1 MSTSEYENRNRKEW
15 DSLFPSTIEPA
26 LPDDFTEEDVVFA
39 HELSTLFSP
48 PDEILPPYYSQTLLQ
63 PEDPRF
69 VPVDDAFARKTSA
82 RVFRALKLRRRLF
95 PSRPSPLG
103 TMGETLRDIMTNKSF
118 VAWAAA
124 LMLIIMLTAAFTAP
138 SFERGVSLLLHG
150 SHSGVLN
157 VKKAPPNVHRDTS
170 DKKYDYSGYAH
181 NTRPR
186 QVPLVTV
193 EGMLSFPIYWPQGM
207 PANYALDTIKIYPDN
222 AWADGSFVDL
232 VYDIDAAH
240 SAPKGTGQIVVR
252 EFKPGKQVLQVV
264 QDGYAIPIGADQ
276 YGENPEAIY
285 VDGQWVLTSKM
296 PSRVW
301 MHGGRSE
308 IIYQQ
313 DGVVFW
319 IAGDQRDGTNERV
332 LWKLAQSLQNAPSVT
347 SPSLKN
353 VKATIY
359 LPSSVDTIYDPFAN
373 DIMYVASPDG
383 SSGQYYM
390 TMSAYTLSG
399 QAGLA
404 HRH

>member
-1 MSTSEYENRNRKEW
+1 MSTSEYENPDRKEW
-15 DSLFPSTIEPA
+15 DNLFPSTIEPA
-26 LPDDFTEEDVVFA
+26 LPDDFTEEDIVFA
-39 HELSTLFSP
+39 QELSTLFSP

-95 PSRPSPLG
+95 PRRRSPF
-103 TMGETLRDIMTNKSF
+103 MAIGETLREIVASKSF

-124 LMLIIMLTAAFTAP
+124 LMLIMMLTAAFTAP

-150 SHSGVLN
+150 SRTGVLQ
-157 VKKAPPNVHRDTS
+157 VPKAPSVQ
-170 DKKYDYSGYAH
+170 H
-181 NTRPR
+181 NTDEYLPKPHYNNIRPR

-193 EGMLSFPIYWPQGM
+193 EGILSFPIYWPQGM

-222 AWADGSFVDL
+222 AWAGGSFVDL
-232 VYDIDAAH
+232 VYDIDVAH
-240 SAPKGTGQIVVR
+240 PAPKGKGQIVVR
-252 EFKPGKQVLQVV
+252 EFKPSKQVLQVV

-301 MHGGRSE
+301 IHGGRSE

-319 IAGDQRDGTNERV
+319 IAGDQRDGINERV

-359 LPSSVDTIYDPFAN
+359 LPNSIDAIYDPFAN
-373 DIMYVASPDG
+373 DIASIASVDG

-390 TMSAYTLSG
+390 TMSAYALSS
-399 QAGLA
+399 QPGLA